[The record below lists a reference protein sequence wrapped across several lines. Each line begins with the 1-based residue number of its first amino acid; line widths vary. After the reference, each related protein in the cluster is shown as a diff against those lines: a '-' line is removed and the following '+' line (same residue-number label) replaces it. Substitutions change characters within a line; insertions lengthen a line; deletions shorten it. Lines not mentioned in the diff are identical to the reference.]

1 MNIENIGLRILLDIP
16 ASKILTSGEDLE
28 RFKKSIGE
36 GDLDNARLILE
47 EAVDEDM
54 LLDAYCYADSDK
66 ICMTSIEP
74 TQTDYTGIKSYT
86 Y

>member
-36 GDLDNARLILE
+36 
-47 EAVDEDM
+47 AVDEDM

-66 ICMTSIEP
+66 ICMTSLLRQI
-74 TQTDYTGIKSYT
+74 TQV
-86 Y
+86 

>member
-28 RFKKSIGE
+28 RFRKSIEE
-36 GDLDNARLILE
+36 GDLGNARLILE

-66 ICMTSIEP
+66 IYMTSIEP

>member
-36 GDLDNARLILE
+36 GDLDNARLI
-47 EAVDEDM
+47 DEDM

-66 ICMTSIEP
+66 ICMTSLLRQI
-74 TQTDYTGIKSYT
+74 TQV
-86 Y
+86 

>member
-36 GDLDNARLILE
+36 GDLHDL
-47 EAVDEDM
+47 
-54 LLDAYCYADSDK
+54 C
-66 ICMTSIEP
+66 
-74 TQTDYTGIKSYT
+74 
-86 Y
+86 

>member
-1 MNIENIGLRILLDIP
+1 MDIENIGLRILLDIP

-36 GDLDNARLILE
+36 GDLDNARIILE

-54 LLDAYCYADSDK
+54 LLDAYSDRLHRYK
-66 ICMTSIEP
+66 ILHILNEHS
-74 TQTDYTGIKSYT
+74 S
-86 Y
+86 